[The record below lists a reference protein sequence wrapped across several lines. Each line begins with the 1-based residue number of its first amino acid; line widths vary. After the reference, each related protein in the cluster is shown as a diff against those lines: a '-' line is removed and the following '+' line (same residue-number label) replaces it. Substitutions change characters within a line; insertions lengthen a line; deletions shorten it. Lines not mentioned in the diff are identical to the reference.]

1 MTGVKEDENTFV
13 SRTID
18 DNGFNPEWDE
28 TFTFEVSRPDIAVLL
43 FTVWDKDVTSR
54 DDFIGQ
60 VHFLD
65 RCHSQPLL
73 HHSHALN
80 LPARHAQ
87 TAVRLDSLR
96 QGFRTVNLNH
106 ANGK

>member
-1 MTGVKEDENTFV
+1 MTGVKEDEKTFV

-60 VHFLD
+60 VHNLD
-65 RCHSQPLL
+65 RCHFASHCCTTHTRLTCLL
-73 HHSHALN
+73 DTRR
-80 LPARHAQ
+80 PQ
-87 TAVRLDSLR
+87 YVWTAFAKDSGLSI
-96 QGFRTVNLNH
+96 
-106 ANGK
+106 